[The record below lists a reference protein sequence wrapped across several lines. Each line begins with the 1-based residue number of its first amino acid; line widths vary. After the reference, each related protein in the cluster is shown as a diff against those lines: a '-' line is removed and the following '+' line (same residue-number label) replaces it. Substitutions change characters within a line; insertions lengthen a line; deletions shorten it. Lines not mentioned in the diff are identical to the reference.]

1 MAIEV
6 PHGPSCC
13 SHGTCLLSLAGSLS
27 SSNSAQWQQSDCAQR
42 WLMVLQGAKGSKTA
56 TRIGLAH
63 SVRSRMTDGRPMR
76 HREEGDRPAL
86 RLWLC
91 FPNVLK

>member
-6 PHGPSCC
+6 SHGPSCC
-13 SHGTCLLSLAGSLS
+13 SHETCSLCSAGSLS

-63 SVRSRMTDGRPMR
+63 SMRSRMTDGRPMR
-76 HREEGDRPAL
+76 HREEGDRPPCGCGFASL
-86 RLWLC
+86 LC
-91 FPNVLK
+91 